1 MIAAGR
7 EYKTVR
13 DWLQGAEVNRLSI
26 DELRE
31 LNRIN
36 RDGNV
41 LVCQVSPKVLQAW
54 LCQPYLRSHDVYS

>member
-7 EYKTVR
+7 EYKTVQE
-13 DWLQGAEVNRLSI
+13 WFQGAEVNRLSI

-36 RDGNV
+36 RNDDV
-41 LVCQVSPKVLQAW
+41 LLCQVSPKVLQAW
-54 LCQPYLRSHDVYS
+54 LCQPHLRNYDVYS